1 LAQEA
6 FFSNLLPER
15 REIRWSERRKESFF
29 CMSNKYRVVVTE
41 PVIDEGLEKLK
52 EVADLT
58 ILERGSV
65 TTEEDV
71 IRELKGFDG
80 AITMLSNPVTEK
92 VFASL
97 PELKVI
103 GNHAVGY
110 NNIDI
115 KAAQKHNVV
124 IGNTPDVLT
133 DSTAD
138 LTVGL
143 LLAVTRKI
151 PEADQFIR
159 EEKFDGWEPR
169 GFLGLELNGKT
180 LGIVG
185 MGRIGKAV
193 AKRLNAFGMNIIYH
207 NRNQV
212 SNEIERSLNARY
224 VDEMGDLLEKS
235 DIISI
240 HCPLNEETY
249 HLIDE
254 NRIKKFLKDTV
265 IINTARGPVVDEA
278 ALAEALISGHIAGAG
293 LDVFE
298 KEPEV
303 HPKLLKSPNTVLL
316 PHIGSATNHTRKRMT
331 ELAADAVYYVLS
343 GRLEELETRV
353 V

>member
-1 LAQEA
+1 
-6 FFSNLLPER
+6 
-15 REIRWSERRKESFF
+15 
-29 CMSNKYRVVVTE
+29 MSKKFRVVITE
-41 PVIDEGLEKLK
+41 PVIDEGLEKLQ
-52 EVADLT
+52 EIAEIT

-65 TTEEDV
+65 ITEEDV

-97 PELKVI
+97 PDLKVI

-115 KAAQKHNVV
+115 EAAKKHDVV

-151 PEADQFIR
+151 AAADQFIR
-159 EEKFDGWEPR
+159 DGKFDGWEPR
-169 GFLGLELNGKT
+169 GFLGLELGGRT

-185 MGRIGKAV
+185 MGRIGQAV
-193 AKRLNAFGMNIIYH
+193 AKRMNAFGMNIVYH
-207 NRNQV
+207 NRNQL
-212 SNEIERSLNARY
+212 SNEIEAKLEAGY
-224 VDEMGDLLEKS
+224 IHKLDDLLEQS
-235 DIISI
+235 DIISL
-240 HCPLNEETY
+240 HCPLNEETH
-249 HLIDE
+249 HLI
-254 NRIKKFLKDTV
+254 NKQRIRKFLKYTV
-265 IINTARGPVVDEA
+265 IINTARGPVIEEE

-298 KEPEV
+298 EEPKI
-303 HPKLLKSPNTVLL
+303 HPKLVQSPNTVLL
-316 PHIGSATNHTRKRMT
+316 PHIGSATHHTRKRMT
-331 ELAADAVYYVLS
+331 ELAADAVYYVL
-343 GRLEELETRV
+343 GERTDELKTRV